1 MNTADNLLRVGTS
14 LNHGK
19 YRIVRH
25 LASGGFGN
33 TYEAV
38 NEAFDAKCAIKEFFM
53 SGVNHRAGD
62 SLAVEVSNSA
72 MTYTFD
78 SAKKKFKK
86 EAQRLYGIQNEHIV
100 RVHDMFEENNTVY
113 YVMDFIDGNSLNK
126 IMKQQG
132 HPFTEAQSTD
142 ILLQMCDALRCIHAQ
157 KLWHMDIKPGNIMM
171 DRSGKCT
178 LIDFGASKQTDPD
191 GTNTVTSS
199 VIAQTPGYAPSEQIS
214 GNYEHWGPWTDIYA
228 LGATVYN
235 LITAQRPPLRDDI
248 DINQKNAFAFP
259 ETVSQ
264 QMRDL
269 IIRMMQPVYLNRP
282 QSVDEIETELNIAPQ
297 NNGEN
302 NIDTVYE
309 KKPADEETV
318 IAGKDSDKDVH
329 AQPEVEKP
337 VPNFRNRKKVFFYIA
352 LSLLLIGGIIAYFI
366 MNTNRTNVNTE
377 PPVEANT
384 DSPFEANTDSPVEV
398 DGPVFEVNGV
408 SFKMVNVPGG
418 TFTMGGTSEQ
428 GSDAFNDE
436 SPSHQVTLTA
446 FSIGQTE
453 VTQELWQAVM
463 GNNPSSFNGSKRP
476 VESVSWDDSQTFIR
490 KLNSLT
496 GQKFRLPTEAE
507 WEYAARGGR
516 NGGTKYAGSNSIDDV
531 AWYINNSGSSTHD
544 VATKRANDLGIYDM
558 SGNVWEWCQDWY
570 GDYSSSSQ
578 TNPQGPSTGSYRVR
592 RGGSWYN
599 LAGDCRVSYRGS
611 FVPDYRYGNLGLR
624 LAL

>member
-1 MNTADNLLRVGTS
+1 MRVGTH

-62 SLAVEVSNSA
+62 SLTVEVSNSA

-113 YVMDFIDGNSLNK
+113 YVMDFIDGSSLNK

-132 HPFTEAQSTD
+132 HPFSEAQCKD
-142 ILLQMCDALRCIHAQ
+142 ILLQMCDALRCIHTQ

-171 DRSGKCT
+171 DGNGKCT

-214 GNYEHWGPWTDIYA
+214 GNYDHWGPWTDIYA

-248 DINQKNAFAFP
+248 DINQEKAFAFP

-282 QSVDEIETELNIAPQ
+282 QSVDEIETALNIAPQ

-337 VPNFRNRKKVFFYIA
+337 VPNSRNRKKIFFFTV
-352 LSLLLIGGIIAYFI
+352 LSLLLIGAITAYFL
-366 MNTNRTNVNTE
+366 MNRNRTNVKD
-377 PPVEANT
+377 PSVEA
-384 DSPFEANTDSPVEV
+384 
-398 DGPVFEVNGV
+398 DGLVFEVNGV
-408 SFKMVNVPGG
+408 SFKMVNVHGG
-418 TFTMGGTSEQ
+418 TFTMGATSEQ
-428 GSDAFNDE
+428 GSDFEDE
-436 SPSHQVTLTA
+436 EKPTHQVTLSSY
-446 FSIGQTE
+446 SIGQTE

-463 GNNPSSFNGSKRP
+463 GNNPSYSKGSKRP
-476 VESVSWDDSQTFIR
+476 VESVSWNDCQDFIR

-496 GQKFRLPTEAE
+496 GQNFRLPTEAE

-516 NGGTKYAGSNSIDDV
+516 SGGTKYAGSDSIDDV
-531 AWYINNSGSSTHD
+531 AWYWKNSGDTRHD
-544 VATKRANDLGIYDM
+544 VATKRANSLGIYDM
-558 SGNVWEWCQDWY
+558 SGNVWEWCQDWKAN
-570 GDYSSSSQ
+570 YSRSSQ
-578 TNPQGPSTGSYRVR
+578 TNPQGPSTGSYRVF
-592 RGGSWYN
+592 RGGSWYSHARN
-599 LAGDCRVSYRGS
+599 CRV
-611 FVPDYRYGNLGLR
+611 PNRYGITPDHRDGSLGLR

>member
-1 MNTADNLLRVGTS
+1 MNTTDNLLRIGTH

-38 NEAFDAKCAIKEFFM
+38 NTAFDAKCAIKEFFM

-62 SLAVEVSNSA
+62 SITVEVSNSA

-113 YVMDFIDGNSLNK
+113 YVMDFIDGSSLNK

-132 HPFTEAQSTD
+132 HPFSEAQCKD
-142 ILLQMCDALRCIHAQ
+142 ILLQMCDALRCIHAK
-157 KLWHMDIKPGNIMM
+157 KLWHMDIKPGNIIM
-171 DRSGKCT
+171 DRTGKCT

-191 GTNTVTSS
+191 GVNTVTSS

-248 DINQKNAFAFP
+248 DIRQEKAFAFP

-282 QSVDEIETELNIAPQ
+282 RSVDEIETELTIAPQ

-302 NIDTVYE
+302 KIDTVY
-309 KKPADEETV
+309 KKSIDEET
-318 IAGKDSDKDVH
+318 ILLGKDSADDVKSN
-329 AQPEVEKP
+329 PKEP
-337 VPNFRNRKKVFFYIA
+337 VPNSRNRRKAFFYIA
-352 LSLLLIGGIIAYFI
+352 LSLLLIGGIIVYCI
-366 MNTNRTNVNTE
+366 MNKNSTNANTV

-384 DSPFEANTDSPVEV
+384 DSTVEV

-418 TFTMGGTSEQ
+418 TFTMGATSEQ
-428 GSDAFNDE
+428 GSDFDDDE
-436 SPSHQVTLTA
+436 KPTHQVTLSSY
-446 FSIGQTE
+446 SIGQTE

-463 GNNPSSFNGSKRP
+463 GNNPSSFIGSKRP
-476 VESVSWDDSQTFIR
+476 VEQVSWDDCQTFIL
-490 KLNSLT
+490 KLNNLT
-496 GQKFRLPTEAE
+496 GQRFRLPTEAE

-516 NGGTKYAGSNSIDDV
+516 SGGTKYAGSNFIDDV
-531 AWYINNSGSSTHD
+531 EWYYDISAHD
-544 VATKRANDLGIYDM
+544 VATKRANSLGIYDM
-558 SGNVWEWCQDWY
+558 SGNVWEWCHDWY
-570 GDYSSSSQ
+570 GDYRSSSQ
-578 TNPQGPSTGSYRVR
+578 TNPQGPSTGSYRVN
-592 RGGSWYN
+592 RGGSCYN
-599 LAGDCRVSYRGS
+599 IASSCRVSSRSDDDPGNRFS
-611 FVPDYRYGNLGLR
+611 NLGLR